1 MKLRCVLAHEIYFCR
16 VVANFDKLC
25 FLVFPLS
32 CFTILHILVFPVPT
46 CGPWVEVISRHE
58 QHPYFELFFSM
69 TLWNITPSIYVFFV
83 TVIELL
89 YVCFLSR
96 EIMVLMIDSIT
107 PINNKMWECDFFSS
121 LMCIIINIILT
132 VLIIHQLRWLD
143 FTLWQHISHPHWDI
157 PSGSC

>member
-1 MKLRCVLAHEIYFCR
+1 MCPILAHEIYFCR
-16 VVANFDKLC
+16 VVAKFDKL
-25 FLVFPLS
+25 FFFNISFILLHSSPYLNFS
-32 CFTILHILVFPVPT
+32 CTHLWAMGGDYIKAWASSIFWT
-46 CGPWVEVISRHE
+46 
-58 QHPYFELFFSM
+58 FFSM
-69 TLWNITPSIYVFFV
+69 TLWNITPSICVFFV

-107 PINNKMWECDFFSS
+107 PINNKMWECDVFSS

-143 FTLWQHISHPHWDI
+143 FALWQHISHPHWEI